1 MAKVELTAQAL
12 EQFARLPRTIQERV
26 RKVLHRL
33 KNWPDVSGAKPL
45 SGNLAGRYR
54 IRTGDYRIRFY
65 VQDDL
70 VVVDQI
76 GHRRDFYEG

>member
-33 KNWPDVSGAKPL
+33 EQWPNVSGVKAL
-45 SGNLAGRYR
+45 SGSLAGWYR
-54 IRTGDYRIRFY
+54 IRTGHYRIRFY
-65 VQDDL
+65 VQGDL
-70 VVVDQI
+70 IVVDQI

>member
-33 KNWPDVSGAKPL
+33 KNWPDVSGAKPS